1 MDSSN
6 ILMKAATA
14 SNVAIELLMPRIPLL
29 SDEDMKESR
38 FEDGNF
44 RWEHYVPYMVI
55 PHLVL
60 EFGYESNYHP
70 NNMALYLN
78 GTYPN
83 HIRLELY
90 ESQLVHGLADA
101 YRYQNPAS
109 NMYNVSDAMCR
120 SIYKCLYRSI
130 DQEFRYLNSGIEMYD
145 VISKLQN
152 TSHAECLEYCLGKKY
167 IPSMF
172 KAGGL
177 HVGLIL
183 VNFILW
189 QYSDHKVFSTYFLP
203 RGELDIIRD
212 TITDG
217 LDTKEFWEQ
226 LASDCIVSV
235 EDLKEVYFKVE

>member
-1 MDSSN
+1 MESAN

-14 SNVAIELLMPRIPLL
+14 SNVEIKPLMPRIPLL

-38 FEDGNF
+38 FEDGSF

-101 YRYQNPAS
+101 YRYQNPAG

-130 DQEFRYLNSGIEMYD
+130 DVQSLYLYSVNERHE
-145 VISKLQN
+145 VLRELQN
-152 TSHAECLEYCLGKKY
+152 TTHAECLEYCLGKNY

-172 KAGGL
+172 RMGGL
-177 HVGLIL
+177 HVGLVL
-183 VNFILW
+183 ANFILW
-189 QYSDHKVFSTYFLP
+189 QYSDHKIFSTYFLP
-203 RGELDIIRD
+203 RGELDSIRN
-212 TITDG
+212 TITKG
-217 LDTKEFWEQ
+217 SDTKEFWEQ

-235 EDLKEVYFKVE
+235 KGLKEVYFEVE